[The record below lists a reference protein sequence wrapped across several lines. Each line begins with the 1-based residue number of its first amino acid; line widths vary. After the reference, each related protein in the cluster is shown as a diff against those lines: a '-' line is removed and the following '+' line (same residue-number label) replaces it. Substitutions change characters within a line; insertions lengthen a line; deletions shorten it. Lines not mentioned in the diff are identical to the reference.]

1 MLDPFYLIVDD
12 VKWLPRF
19 LPLGLKLVQLRI
31 KDKPEAE
38 LRRQIAEAKTLC
50 AEADCQL
57 IVNDYW
63 QLALE
68 LDCDYVHLGQEDLD
82 EADVT
87 AIKAGGLRLG
97 VSTHDDKE
105 LDRALAL
112 KPDYVALGPV
122 YHTILKAMKWAPQGV
137 EKVTG
142 WKERVGDVPLVAI
155 GGLTVERAPAVF
167 EAGADCI
174 SVVTDVLL
182 ADNPEA
188 RLSEWLKL
196 TAPRRNA

>member
-1 MLDPFYLIVDD
+1 MLDPFYLIIDD

-31 KDKPEAE
+31 KDQPEAE
-38 LRRQIAEAKTLC
+38 LRHQIAEAKSLC
-50 AEADCQL
+50 AEAGCQL

-63 QLALE
+63 QIALD
-68 LDCDYVHLGQEDLD
+68 LGCDYVHLGQEDLD
-82 EADVT
+82 EADVD
-87 AIKAGGLRLG
+87 AIRAGGIRLG
-97 VSTHDDKE
+97 VSTHDDAE
-105 LDRALAL
+105 LERALAL

-142 WKERVGDVPLVAI
+142 WKQRVGDTPLIAI

-167 EAGADCI
+167 EAGADVI

-182 ADNPEA
+182 AESPEA
-188 RLSEWLKL
+188 RLTEWLDL
-196 TAPRRNA
+196 TARRRAA

>member
-31 KDKPEAE
+31 KDQPEAE

-50 AEADCQL
+50 ADAGCQL

-63 QLALE
+63 QIALD
-68 LDCDYVHLGQEDLD
+68 LGCDYVHLGQEDLD
-82 EADVT
+82 EADVD
-87 AIKAGGLRLG
+87 AIRAGGIQLG
-97 VSTHDDKE
+97 VSTHDDAE
-105 LDRALAL
+105 LERALAL

-142 WKERVGDVPLVAI
+142 WKQRVGNVPLVAI

-167 EAGADCI
+167 EAGADSI

-182 ADNPEA
+182 ADSPEA
-188 RLSEWLKL
+188 RLTEWLEL
-196 TAPRRNA
+196 TAPRRAA